1 MQKELIRYIYFDLD
15 DTLLN
20 HKKAEQNGL
29 RDIYNKIP
37 ALQVVSADELL
48 RVYAQ
53 INRGLWIE
61 YAQGIIDR
69 STLHRRRF
77 QESFEALGIDGELY
91 EYAGSI
97 YMEYYRTH
105 WEWMKGAKQ
114 AFLKLYEYYETGVIT
129 NGFAETQRMKI
140 RQFEFDK
147 MCSTIII
154 SEEFGLM
161 KPDPAIFNEATQ
173 QAGYAPEHI
182 LYVGDSLSS
191 DVDGALNAGW
201 NMAWYNPKNL
211 PSEGRE
217 PHLNFQDFQELTD
230 VLG

>member
-29 RDIYNKIP
+29 KDIYNRIP
-37 ALQVVSADELL
+37 ALQVTSVDELL
-48 RVYAQ
+48 EVYAR

-61 YAQGIIDR
+61 YAQGTIDR

-77 QESFEALGIDGELY
+77 QESFEALGIDGEIY

-97 YMEYYRTH
+97 YMECYSTH
-105 WEWMKGAKQ
+105 WEWIKGAKY
-114 AFLKLYEYYETGVIT
+114 AFSKLQEHYKMGVIT
-129 NGFAETQRMKI
+129 NGFAETQWMKI

-147 MCSTIII
+147 LCSAIII
-154 SEEFGLM
+154 SEEFGSM
-161 KPDPAIFNEATQ
+161 KPDLAIFNEATQ
-173 QAGYAPEHI
+173 QAGYTPDHI

-201 NMAWYNPKNL
+201 NIAWYNPKSL
-211 PSEGRE
+211 SPEGRK
-217 PHLNFQDFQELTD
+217 PHLNFQDFQELID
-230 VLG
+230 VLV

>member
-29 RDIYNKIP
+29 RDIYDKIP

-77 QESFEALGIDGELY
+77 QECFEALGIDGELY
-91 EYAGSI
+91 EYAG
-97 YMEYYRTH
+97 
-105 WEWMKGAKQ
+105 
-114 AFLKLYEYYETGVIT
+114 
-129 NGFAETQRMKI
+129 
-140 RQFEFDK
+140 
-147 MCSTIII
+147 
-154 SEEFGLM
+154 
-161 KPDPAIFNEATQ
+161 
-173 QAGYAPEHI
+173 
-182 LYVGDSLSS
+182 
-191 DVDGALNAGW
+191 
-201 NMAWYNPKNL
+201 
-211 PSEGRE
+211 
-217 PHLNFQDFQELTD
+217 
-230 VLG
+230 

>member
-20 HKKAEQNGL
+20 HKKAEQSGL
-29 RDIYNKIP
+29 RDIYDRIP
-37 ALQVVSADELL
+37 ALQVTSVDELL
-48 RVYAQ
+48 EVYAR

-61 YAQGIIDR
+61 YAQGTIDR

-77 QESFEALGIDGELY
+77 QKSFEALGIDGEIY

-97 YMEYYRTH
+97 YMEYYSTH
-105 WEWMKGAKQ
+105 WEWIKGAKY
-114 AFLKLYEYYETGVIT
+114 AFSELQKHYKMGVIT
-129 NGFAETQRMKI
+129 NGFAETQWMKI

-147 MCSTIII
+147 FCSAIII
-154 SEEFGLM
+154 SEEFGSM
-161 KPDPAIFNEATQ
+161 KPDLAIFNEATQ
-173 QAGYAPEHI
+173 QAGYAPDHI

-201 NMAWYNPKNL
+201 NIAWYNPKSL
-211 PSEGRE
+211 SPEGRK
-217 PHLNFQDFQELTD
+217 PHLNFQDFQELID
-230 VLG
+230 VLV

>member
-29 RDIYNKIP
+29 KDIYNRIP
-37 ALQVVSADELL
+37 ALQVTSVDELL
-48 RVYAQ
+48 EVYAR

-61 YAQGIIDR
+61 YAQGTIDR

-77 QESFEALGIDGELY
+77 QESFEALGIDGEIC

-97 YMEYYRTH
+97 YMEYYSTH
-105 WEWMKGAKQ
+105 WEWIKGAKY
-114 AFLKLYEYYETGVIT
+114 AFSKLKKHYKTGVIT
-129 NGFAETQRMKI
+129 NGFAETQWMKI

-147 MCSTIII
+147 LCSAIII
-154 SEEFGLM
+154 SEEFGSM
-161 KPDPAIFNEATQ
+161 KPDLAIFNEATQ
-173 QAGYAPEHI
+173 QAGYAPDHI

-201 NMAWYNPKNL
+201 NIAWYNPKSL
-211 PSEGRE
+211 SPEGRK
-217 PHLNFQDFQELTD
+217 PHLNFQDFQELID
-230 VLG
+230 VLV